1 MNLIAGT
8 VVEQNGSLS
17 VDCGPAGRS
26 EILSA
31 PLAAGSAKAGA
42 KEGSV
47 RRRPEISR
55 FAAESGAGFG
65 DAGRVRRADRAGARS
80 LHLTA
85 GDRAAKIGRRIWP
98 R

>member
-31 PLAAGSAKAGA
+31 PLAAGVRKAGA
-42 KEGSV
+42 KEFCSASV
-47 RRRPEISR
+47 PKIRVCRRRR
-55 FAAESGAGFG
+55 GGVG
-65 DAGRVRRADRAGARS
+65 DAGRVRRADRAGAI

-85 GDRAAKIGRRIWP
+85 GDRAAKIVAEKSGP